1 MIMTGIRYIHVYCR
15 TSVFLRTRTYVRC
28 HVFILFLVPPPAYD
42 DIFAKTQTPAPS
54 ALPRGRQTYY
64 KDDRN
69 TWEKLHEWF
78 EMSGIYVYELI
89 ISKLLRLCLRWRL
102 YRNKITQ
109 NNWSVLAFEKKQ
121 IFEWNTFSRQHNNI
135 IRLKS
140 NTWILVRTRRSTRA
154 DQALCD
160 PIVLWTLVNMN
171 GSKGS
176 KHFLINLL
184 WIWSPV
190 PEDSIAPP
198 PLLPPHPTVYKPP
211 GLYLFLFY

>member
-1 MIMTGIRYIHVYCR
+1 
-15 TSVFLRTRTYVRC
+15 
-28 HVFILFLVPPPAYD
+28 
-42 DIFAKTQTPAPS
+42 
-54 ALPRGRQTYY
+54 
-64 KDDRN
+64 
-69 TWEKLHEWF
+69 
-78 EMSGIYVYELI
+78 MSGIYVYELI

-190 PEDSIAPP
+190 PEDSIDPP
-198 PLLPPHPTVYKPP
+198 PLLPPHPTVYNPRDFIHFCFIK
-211 GLYLFLFY
+211 LSF